1 MSELRGRSLPEPLGR
16 EAEYVATEDAMAEG
30 NTRAQVTHG
39 RAQGMGSAAFVLGM
53 WEGLQGSGLTRE
65 ETLALIQA
73 ALKG

>member
-16 EAEYVATEDAMAEG
+16 EAEYAATEDAMAEG

-39 RAQGMGSAAFVLGM
+39 HAQGMGSAAFVLGM